1 MTNFI
6 INQSKQSLILTTS
19 ILGCAVGLGY
29 YLTNYYKQS
38 DEWKQENFYKKS
50 IQTHI
55 INKINEN
62 SNNDNNNNKV
72 INIIITYSLNIPIDV
87 VKRTAKYIYNNINNE
102 SLKVN
107 LFSIEYSEIEHF
119 NDLKEKSKFDAI
131 IAIDESSNSSVNNQ
145 SSLSN
150 SNLKKF
156 NKISVLLKPSSPFL
170 TFYYQQQQ
178 SKIEESFI
186 ENEIVRWNSNNI
198 FENKMFYE
206 LCGFNV
212 ESITDE
218 TLSKSSLCL
227 VVSKS
232 PDWLINSRDNLSL

>member
-6 INQSKQSLILTTS
+6 INQSKQSLILTS
-19 ILGCAVGLGY
+19 VLGCAVGIY
-29 YLTNYYKQS
+29 YLTNYFKQS
-38 DEWKQENFYKKS
+38 DESKQDNFYKKS

-62 SNNDNNNNKV
+62 NNNNNNNKV
-72 INIIITYSLNIPIDV
+72 INIIITYSLKIPIDI
-87 VKRTAKYIYNNINNE
+87 VKRTAKYIYNNIDE
-102 SLKVN
+102 SYKVN

-119 NDLKEKSKFDAI
+119 NDLKEKSTFDAI
-131 IAIDESSNSSVNNQ
+131 IVIDESTNSSVASHSSQ

-150 SNLKKF
+150 SIIKKF
-156 NKISVLLKPSSPFL
+156 SKISVLLKPSSPFL

-178 SKIEESFI
+178 QQQSSKPEE
-186 ENEIVRWNSNNI
+186 ENEIVIWSSNNI
-198 FENKMFYE
+198 LENKIFYQ

-212 ESITDE
+212 ESILDE
-218 TLSKSSLCL
+218 ALSKSSIYL

>member
-1 MTNFI
+1 MTNF

-19 ILGCAVGLGY
+19 LLGCAVGLGY
-29 YLTNYYKQS
+29 YYYKHS
-38 DEWKQENFYKKS
+38 DESKQEDFFKKS

-55 INKINEN
+55 INKINKKD
-62 SNNDNNNNKV
+62 NDNNKG
-72 INIIITYSLNIPIDV
+72 INIIITYSLKIPIDV
-87 VKRTAKYIYNNINNE
+87 VKRTAKYIYNNIDE
-102 SLKVN
+102 SFKVN

-119 NDLKEKSKFDAI
+119 NDLKEKSTFDAI
-131 IAIDESSNSSVNNQ
+131 IAIDESSNSSVTTHSSQ

-156 NKISVLLKPSSPFL
+156 SKISVLLKPSSPFL
-170 TFYYQQQQ
+170 TFYYQQCQLP
-178 SKIEESFI
+178 KPEEPII
-186 ENEIVRWNSNNI
+186 ENEIVRWNPNNI

-212 ESITDE
+212 ESIKDE
-218 TLSKSSLCL
+218 ILSKSSICL